1 MNVSFRSDSDALIL
15 KMHHCRA
22 YCRTLSQRVYVVEPD
37 DMPPRATI
45 LLVHGICEHPFRYFP
60 VAVEWAREGYQT
72 LLFDLYGHGLESEE
86 IEPFCWLVKAY
97 LETANARECRD
108 IIKSESQEYSELAKR
123 IRKTHLKQMK
133 KIRMRDHLNQISS
146 IVNDLSSS
154 ETDSNSPPFFLAGHS
169 MGGLLAAEAGWKLGR
184 NGVVRPRGVILFSPA
199 LRPCATPS
207 AGWLERAVVALSW
220 ASYRHAYLA
229 PIKWIIKAFAS
240 LNLKQDTNEV
250 KDWVSDI
257 PDERDLHGI
266 DPLILRGASL
276 GYLSSIERQMFD
288 TLGKGTNYPL
298 DAIIFVPRDDRI
310 VNAEGA
316 IAFGRDLCT
325 SRETESSQLIIYEDF
340 CYHELLRST
349 KREQVL
355 DAVYQWLDTHCKQ

>member
-1 MNVSFRSDSDALIL
+1 MNVSFQSDSDALIL
-15 KMHHCRA
+15 KMDHCQA
-22 YCRTLSQRVYVVEPD
+22 YYKPLSQRIYVVEPD
-37 DMPPRATI
+37 EMPPRATI

-86 IEPFCWLVKAY
+86 IEPFLWLAKAY
-97 LETANARECRD
+97 LKTKDAGECRD
-108 IIKSESQEYSELAKR
+108 IIKSESPEYSELAKR
-123 IRKTHLKQMK
+123 IRKTHLKRMK
-133 KIRMRDHLNQISS
+133 KVRMRDHLNQISS
-146 IVNDLSSS
+146 IINDLSSS
-154 ETDSNSPPFFLAGHS
+154 EMDSNNPPFFLAGHS
-169 MGGLLAAEAGWKLGR
+169 MGGLLAAEAGWRLGKDEPIC
-184 NGVVRPRGVILFSPA
+184 PRGVILFSPA
-199 LRPCATPS
+199 LRPIATPS

-220 ASYRHAYLA
+220 ASYQHAYLA

-257 PDERDLHGI
+257 PDERDLQGI
-266 DPLILRGASL
+266 DPLILRRVSL
-276 GYLSSIERQMFD
+276 GYLSSIERQMFN
-288 TLGKGTNYPL
+288 TLGKGANYPL

-316 IAFGRDLCT
+316 IAFGGDLCT
-325 SRETESSQLIIYEDF
+325 SRETESSQLIIYENF

-349 KREQVL
+349 KREHVL
-355 DAVYQWLDTHCKQ
+355 DVVYQWLDTHCKQ